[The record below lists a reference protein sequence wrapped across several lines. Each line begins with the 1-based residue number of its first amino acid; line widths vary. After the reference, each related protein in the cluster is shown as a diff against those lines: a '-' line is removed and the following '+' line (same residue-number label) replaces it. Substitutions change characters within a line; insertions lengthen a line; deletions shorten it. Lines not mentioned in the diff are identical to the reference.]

1 MSPRLSDAVRKQ
13 MQAQYEKDGLER
25 MKIESALNRLFLVER
40 SGDEQRSGLHA
51 SALMAKDEHY
61 CPREQLLSLY
71 FPMHENKKELGV
83 GTLRIFREGVAIHE
97 KWQQMMTDGGIA
109 LACEA
114 RALSEEYMLSLTPD
128 VIVEIGCQRYIL
140 EIKSMNTFA
149 FKKMTYRHPGGNDQS
164 QIYMHFYG
172 IPKAIILVEDKN
184 TQEIKTFIEHYDAE
198 NPVLKKVIA
207 RLEDLKE
214 MRKVFEETGV
224 PPKRECWYGYDDPRA
239 AGCPMRDACYKD
251 CGKYE

>member
-1 MSPRLSDAVRKQ
+1 MCPRLSDEVKKQ
-13 MQAQYEKDGLER
+13 MQAQYEKDGIER
-25 MKIESALNRLFLVER
+25 MRIETALNRLFLKER
-40 SGDEQRSGLHA
+40 TGDEIRSGLHA

-71 FPMHENKKELGV
+71 FPMHENKKHLGV
-83 GTLRIFREGVAIHE
+83 DTLKIFREGVAVHE
-97 KWQQMMTDGGIA
+97 KWQQLMTDGGIA
-109 LACEA
+109 IACEA

-128 VIVEIGCQRYIL
+128 VIVKIDGMTYIV

-149 FKKMTYRHPGGNDQS
+149 FKHLTYRHPAGNDQS

-184 TQEIKTFIEHYDAE
+184 TQEVKVLIEHYDPE
-198 NPVLKKVIA
+198 NPTLVKVLNRLEELKKF
-207 RLEDLKE
+207 REE
-214 MRKVFEETGV
+214 FEKTGV

-239 AGCPMRDACYKD
+239 QGCPMRDACYKD